1 MKFIRRRSSLEGESE
16 MKNIVFFFIGAL
28 LFSSPAEAQTGGQ
41 FAITQ
46 SVIAGGGAHSAGG
59 SFGVTGTIGQPAA
72 GISSTS
78 GALGVTG
85 GFWQPLLAPTAAL
98 VSVSGKV
105 TAANGSGIGGVRVS
119 ITDQSGETQTAVTN
133 NFGNF
138 GFSAIPAGETYILS
152 VSSRRYTFGV
162 SAQVLSVNDSVND
175 IVFIAD
181 LQ

>member
-1 MKFIRRRSSLEGESE
+1 MKVIKFL
-16 MKNIVFFFIGAL
+16 IVNLI
-28 LFSSPAEAQTGGQ
+28 LFVSVTAQTGGQ
-41 FAITQ
+41 FAVTQ
-46 SVIAGGGAHSAGG
+46 SVIAGGGAHSSGG
-59 SFGVTGTIGQPAA
+59 NFGVTGTIGQSAA

-85 GFWQPLLAPTAAL
+85 GFWQPFLAPTAAL

-105 TAANGSGIGGVRVS
+105 TAANGTGIGGVRVS
-119 ITDQSGETQTAVTN
+119 ITNSSGETQTAVTN

-162 SAQVLSVNDSVND
+162 PAQVLSVSDSVND